1 MIWWEPHLTPSQSLF
16 VLLGTCWEHY
26 TEIDDVDVDCT
37 GLSFAQYRKLLEN
50 DQLLTILQTTHSEIN
65 ELLEYEFDNNLSAK
79 ARLFFN
85 ESGNLNDIW
94 DMNGLVAKIV
104 LTEVFDKDIF
114 GSIESVFD
122 DERLADRKEEF
133 FLWYKDDG
141 FERYRDG
148 LYGSQVDEI
157 FKLSFENLSANFFD
171 ELASYLSSESY
182 SKFRDTALILIDSAT
197 YKVFKEFQ

>member
-65 ELLEYEFDNNLSAK
+65 KLLEYEFDNNLSAK

-85 ESGNLNDIW
+85 MSAPNGDVWDLNA
-94 DMNGLVAKIV
+94 LVDEIV
-104 LTEVFDKDIF
+104 LTEVFNKSF
-114 GSIESVFD
+114 FESIESSFD
-122 DERLADRKEEF
+122 S
-133 FLWYKDDG
+133 
-141 FERYRDG
+141 FEDYRDG
-148 LYGSQVDEI
+148 YGSQVDEI
-157 FKLSFENLSANFFD
+157 SKLSFENLSANFFD

-197 YKVFKEFQ
+197 YKVFKEIQ